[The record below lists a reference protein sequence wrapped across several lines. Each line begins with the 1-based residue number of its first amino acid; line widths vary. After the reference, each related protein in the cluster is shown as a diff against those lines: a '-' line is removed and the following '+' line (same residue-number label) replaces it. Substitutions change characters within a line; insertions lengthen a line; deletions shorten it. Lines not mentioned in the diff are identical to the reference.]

1 MTETVFSWGFGG
13 QSVIRL
19 RTDCRQTP
27 LAHLTGTDTQD
38 GFPEAE
44 WVLPQHASA
53 GAYTVKDAVTDYLA
67 EIQAEKK
74 PVAVQGTEYLFDAR
88 IPSSIQVEKL
98 TADRLNRWHS
108 KLATQP
114 KGVRCKRT
122 ATDHPQTRGAPAR
135 RPPTES
141 SQC

>member
-1 MTETVFSWGFGG
+1 MV
-13 QSVIRL
+13 
-19 RTDCRQTP
+19 
-27 LAHLTGTDTQD
+27 
-38 GFPEAE
+38 FPEAE

-74 PVAVQGTEYLFDAR
+74 PVAVQGTEYVFDAW

-98 TADRLNRWHS
+98 TTDRLNRWHN